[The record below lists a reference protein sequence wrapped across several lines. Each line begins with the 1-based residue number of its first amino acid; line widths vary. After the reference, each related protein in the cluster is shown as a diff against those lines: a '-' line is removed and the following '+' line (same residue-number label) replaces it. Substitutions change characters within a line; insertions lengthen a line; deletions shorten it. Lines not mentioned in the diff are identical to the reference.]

1 MVEQLEFE
9 TNVLELSMHFFETR
23 LEQEFTDLEKRL
35 QETDQQLSQSFAEV
49 QKQIEA
55 ITHTQKSQATGTEA
69 ELDAAIQ
76 AAELV
81 ISRGGQGLEQVLEPG
96 SQAAVDAFRKQL
108 QSAVSLLESFG
119 EQEMAQLR
127 GVKEEASAYVK
138 EQIVPYGAYME
149 QYAQEQETA
158 KTQLLQ
164 QLGYQ

>member
-9 TNVLELSMHFFETR
+9 TNVLEQSMHFFETR

-55 ITHTQKSQATGTEA
+55 IAQTQKLQATGTEA

-81 ISRGGQGLEQVLEPG
+81 ISRGGQGLEQMLEPG
-96 SQAAVDAFRKQL
+96 SKAAVDAFRKQL

-158 KTQLLQ
+158 KTQLMQ